1 MELDFAKELRQRLL
15 VNCEIGDL
23 DDDKS
28 IILDDGTEI
37 PGLEASGCKLLFSYK
52 GITFKE
58 NVCLQRIIQDIDLN
72 HKLVEWQGG
81 SYLAIYTTPD
91 SK

>member
-1 MELDFAKELRQRLL
+1 MELEIVRELRRRLL
-15 VNCEIGDL
+15 VNCEIEEWDE
-23 DDDKS
+23 KS
-28 IILDDGTEI
+28 SVILDEDTEV

-58 NVCLQRIIQDIDLN
+58 NVCLQRIIQDIDLS
-72 HKLVEWQGG
+72 HKVVEWEGDT
-81 SYLAIYTTPD
+81 YLAIYTSSD

>member
-1 MELDFAKELRQRLL
+1 MELDFATELRRRLL
-15 VNCEIGDL
+15 VNCEIKNWDE
-23 DDDKS
+23 KNS
-28 IILDDGTEI
+28 VILNEETAI

-58 NVCLQRIIQDIDLN
+58 NICLQRIVQDINLN
-72 HKLVEWQGG
+72 HKMVEWQGG
-81 SYLAIYTTPD
+81 SYLAIYTE